1 VDAPSTIAT
10 RVLVQGGQPRRLLRT
25 CDLEVL
31 SGPDE
36 GQRARLSRP
45 LFRVGTQ
52 PSNDLV
58 LTDPTVSKQHLEIT
72 VVPGGYRIAD
82 LDSSNGTFLGGV
94 RLGEVTV
101 VEPVALQLGETVLR
115 ISPTED
121 ETPVP
126 ASLHNEFGAVRG
138 RSVAMRELFEQLE
151 AVAQSDCSVLLE
163 GETGVGKEHIA
174 EALHKKSPRAAE
186 PFVVVDCGALVGELM
201 EAELFGYVRG
211 AFSGADRA
219 RTGLIESAS
228 GGTLFLDEVGELPLA
243 LQTKLLGTVERR
255 RVVPLGSNTARPIDV
270 RILAATNRNLGREVN
285 QGRFRS
291 DLYYRLAVV
300 RLRVPP
306 LRERKEDIPVLVQAF
321 LESLR
326 GRYGERV
333 PDSLSALVLGRLA
346 QHEWPGNVRE
356 LRNAVERAALKLK
369 QSEDRPEPAAPTR
382 LPPDA
387 FFVRRTDA
395 LDAFDRRYFGGLLA
409 RTQNNLSQVARLANL
424 DRRYLHRILRRLG
437 LH

>member
-1 VDAPSTIAT
+1 
-10 RVLVQGGQPRRLLRT
+10 
-25 CDLEVL
+25 
-31 SGPDE
+31 
-36 GQRARLSRP
+36 
-45 LFRVGTQ
+45 
-52 PSNDLV
+52 
-58 LTDPTVSKQHLEIT
+58 
-72 VVPGGYRIAD
+72 
-82 LDSSNGTFLGGV
+82 
-94 RLGEVTV
+94 VT
-101 VEPVALQLGETVLR
+101 LQLGETVLR
-115 ISPTED
+115 IEPTED

-126 ASLHNEFGAVRG
+126 ASPHSEFGAVRG

-151 AVAQSDCSVLLE
+151 QVAQSDCSVLLE

-219 RTGLIESAS
+219 RVGLIESAT

-255 RVVPLGSNTARPIDV
+255 RVVPIGSNSARPIDV
-270 RILAATNRNLGREVN
+270 RIVAATNRNLGREVN

-321 LESLR
+321 LEQLR

-333 PDSLSALVLGRLA
+333 PQTLSALVLGRLG
-346 QHEWPGNVRE
+346 QHDWPGNVRE
-356 LRNAVERAALKLK
+356 LRNAVERAALKLR
-369 QSEDRPEPAAPTR
+369 QSEDKPEPEPVAR
-382 LPPDA
+382 VEPDA
-387 FFVRRTDA
+387 FFAKREEA
-395 LDAFDRRYFGGLLA
+395 LEAFDRRYFGALLA
-409 RTQNNLSQVARLANL
+409 QTQNNLSQVARQANL